1 MEKIMIKTACF
12 RAKNRQDLT
21 MAQTVHAFLD
31 EKVLHVLKREAVRL
45 GISVSKAIQRAIV
58 IAYAIED
65 VPVFTRQDLAAAVN
79 DETDD
84 DCPCYPKAELER
96 RMRNADNL
104 TNCTVYK
111 SKEDF
116 KKYMQEVA
124 DGIDR

>member
-1 MEKIMIKTACF
+1 
-12 RAKNRQDLT
+12 
-21 MAQTVHAFLD
+21 MAETVHAFLD

-45 GISVSKAIQRAIV
+45 GISISKAIQGAIV
-58 IAYAIED
+58 IAYDIDD
-65 VPVFTRQDLAAAVN
+65 VPVFTRQDLAAAAN
-79 DETDD
+79 DEADA